1 MASFCVKVVT
11 TMLEQQLNQAMQTA
25 MKARRVEE
33 LEILRLTIT
42 AIRNKAL
49 VLGHDLTDPEVL
61 AVIKAEAKK
70 IKDALD
76 SFVEH
81 ARHDLASKAQN
92 ELAILEGYLP
102 AQMSDSELEQF
113 VRSKCLELGV
123 TNQVQAG
130 KAMGILSKD
139 LQGQADGGRIKSV
152 LDKILTNT

>member
-1 MASFCVKVVT
+1 
-11 TMLEQQLNQAMQTA
+11 MLEQQLNQAMQTA
-25 MKARRVEE
+25 MKARRVED

-49 VLGHDLTDPEVL
+49 VLGHDLTDLEVL

-123 TNQVQAG
+123 TNQVQTG

-139 LQGQADGGRIKSV
+139 LLGQADGGRIKSM